1 MKTKALLAAAFFCL
15 AVTPVFAAATINS
28 AADQSFNQ
36 YQNIQQ
42 ARDITITD
50 DAASPTITASGG
62 IRINIPTDFPII
74 WDDRVASVN
83 VYGSAV
89 DAGRFSGATASV
101 TYENYAKTAVIT
113 VAANFAAGESVT
125 ISGLVFNGFYFAAA
139 NANLQLTLA
148 ASGSVV
154 ATDSKSLQ
162 VWTSSN
168 SDNYEPQAPKN
179 LQITQISATS
189 VRLTWIDP
197 PDMDVNQIQILR
209 GVDPLPVAGTAY
221 DAVGRG
227 DQTFT
232 DTALTVGQTI
242 HYILRASD
250 GRNLSPLSTE
260 ASITLVENFGSELVV
275 CTTDYTPVCGSDG
288 KTYSNACNA
297 KAAGITSYVN
307 GECVSDSEIPV
318 VDESDAK
325 SAKATEAGIT
335 VAQLDAA
342 VQKYSD
348 LPLAH
353 WSAGFLARL
362 DSDGIVAGYPDG
374 TIRPDA
380 LINRAELAKIATN
393 SFSLTTATEGFS
405 DVPADAWYA
414 PFVGALARVGAIW
427 TTATEFHPAD
437 GVTRGEAVWTLLTAA
452 GVEIPAITTKP
463 FPDVSLSHPYAAAI
477 AWAKDNA
484 IISGYEDGTFGIRDT
499 LTRAQVAKIV
509 VLLKAKLAQ

>member
-1 MKTKALLAAAFFCL
+1 MKIKALLAAAFFCL
-15 AVTPVFAAATINS
+15 AVTPTFAAVTIDS

-42 ARDITITD
+42 ARDITIAD
-50 DAASPTITASGG
+50 DAANPTITTSGG
-62 IRINIPTDFPII
+62 IRITIPTDFPII

-89 DAGRFSGATASV
+89 DAGRFAGATASV
-101 TYENYAKTAVIT
+101 TYENYAKTAIIAVS
-113 VAANFAAGESVT
+113 ANFAAGESVT

-139 NANLQLTLA
+139 NANLTLVLQPA
-148 ASGSVV
+148 GPAV

-168 SDNYEPQAPKN
+168 ADNYEPQAPKN
-179 LQITQISATS
+179 IQITQTSATS

-209 GVDPLPVAGTAY
+209 GVDPLPIAGTAY
-221 DAVGRG
+221 NAVGRG
-227 DQTFT
+227 DQAFT
-232 DTALTVGQTI
+232 DTAVAVGQTV
-242 HYILRASD
+242 HYVLRASD
-250 GRNLSPLSTE
+250 GRNFSPLSVE
-260 ASITLVENFGSELVV
+260 ASLTLVENSGPVV

-297 KAAGITSYVN
+297 EAAGITTYTG
-307 GECVSDSEIPV
+307 GECIV
-318 VDESDAK
+318 VVEEPDAK
-325 SAKATEAGIT
+325 LEKATEAGIT

-342 VQKYSD
+342 IQKYSD

-362 DSDGIVAGYPDG
+362 NSDGIVAGYPDE

-405 DVPADAWYA
+405 DVPADAWFA

-427 TTATEFHPAD
+427 TTTTEFHPAD
-437 GVTRGEAVWTLLTAA
+437 GVTRGEAVWTLLTAP